1 FRENPDLLSSDGVH
15 PSSEGYDGMRQL
27 WASVMYENVYTAAST
42 EPVPPVVDDADIG
55 DLNSDGSVDSEDI
68 KLMTDYLTGKSDS
81 LGNSTMLQQDIL
93 ADSKINVLDLVA
105 LKHMVNGEDTGVTTE
120 GSWELTEENAK
131 LIGRTVRKD
140 DVTWLVQSGSA
151 VEFTVS
157 GTEAEIVLAGDECI
171 NNGEDYRPRYQIYVD
186 DELVKDSTLSKAEEK
201 ITLTLHEEPMV
212 DIPTYAL
219 NSTVKVIM
227 VSEAM
232 YGAIGVNAVNLES
245 NLKKPVKPTAKNDL
259 CIEFIGDSITCAYGV
274 EASGNGES
282 FKTTTENFTKSY
294 AYLTAKQLGAD
305 YNAVCYSGHGIISGY
320 TSGDKNTDSLIP
332 DCYEVA
338 SKQNGYAESWDFEN
352 HKNDVVVINLG
363 TNDSSYITA
372 GSNAN
377 REERAAEFID
387 GYVAFLKTVREKNA
401 DAKIICTLGTMD
413 FENVYEY
420 VSDAVD
426 KYKEETG
433 DEDVT
438 FYQSVMHTQADG
450 YGADW
455 HPSEKTQQNSAY
467 VLADKI
473 CQVLGIESS
482 QIGLDVAA
490 DAVYDIAIN
499 TASGANASHYVGYD
513 KSFWINTVTGG
524 SSAEDIKAVLSGI
537 GLKKG
542 GEYRLEFDYT
552 AAKEFDMTVNVTGAD
567 VYFTDTVVTSSE
579 KLHFSQV
586 FT

>member
-1 FRENPDLLSSDGVH
+1 
-15 PSSEGYDGMRQL
+15 
-27 WASVMYENVYTAAST
+27 
-42 EPVPPVVDDADIG
+42 
-55 DLNSDGSVDSEDI
+55 
-68 KLMTDYLTGKSDS
+68 
-81 LGNSTMLQQDIL
+81 
-93 ADSKINVLDLVA
+93 
-105 LKHMVNGEDTGVTTE
+105 
-120 GSWELTEENAK
+120 
-131 LIGRTVRKD
+131 
-140 DVTWLVQSGSA
+140 TWLVQSGSA

-157 GTEAEIVLAGDECI
+157 GTVAEIVLAGDECI
-171 NNGEDYRPRYQIYVD
+171 NNGEDFRPRYQIYVD

-201 ITLTLHEEPMV
+201 ITLQLHKEPMV
-212 DIPTYAL
+212 DVPTYAL

-245 NLKKPVKPTAKNDL
+245 NLKHPVKPTAKNDL

-320 TSGDKNTDSLIP
+320 TSGDRNTDSLIP

-377 REERAAEFID
+377 REERAAEFIE

-413 FENVYEY
+413 FENIYEY

-499 TASGANASHYVGYD
+499 TASGANAAHYVGYD

-537 GLKKG
+537 GLKKD

-552 AAKEFDMTVNVTGAD
+552 AAKEFDMTFRITGAD
-567 VYFTDTVVTSSE
+567 VYFTDTVTTGSE
-579 KLHFSQV
+579 KLHYSQE
-586 FT
+586 FTCSGTDENASIEFLVGGQDSCNTTLSAIKLTKIG